1 MVSQSEMHAPDDLL
15 AMHAMGDA
23 LPEAMTRHVA
33 GCAQCQSEL
42 DRWATVIATGRSAG
56 PADIPRAAPDRV
68 WDAIAADL
76 DLTGAAQLE
85 AGAPDHDAS
94 PREAQVVAIDSARRR
109 WSTSWL
115 VAASVAGVLGG
126 AVLTAGGVA
135 LNDTDGEPA
144 PVAAPPVVASASLAA
159 LPEHEGGGA
168 AEIVQGD
175 AGKELVVD
183 VSDLSE
189 GEGFY
194 EVWLIDP
201 ETFQMVGLG
210 ALTAD
215 SGRFAIPEGLDLRR
229 YTVVDVSLE
238 PLDGDPVHSR
248 DSVVRG
254 ELAT

>member
-15 AMHAMGDA
+15 ALHAMGDA

-42 DRWATVIATGRSAG
+42 DQWASVIATGRSASR
-56 PADIPRAAPDRV
+56 ADIPRAAPDRV

-76 DLTGAAQLE
+76 DLSGATQPVQQAPELAGPDQE
-85 AGAPDHDAS
+85 A
-94 PREAQVVAIDSARRR
+94 RVVAIDSNRRR

-135 LNDTDGEPA
+135 LNESGSEPA

-159 LPEHEGGGA
+159 LPKHEGGGA

-175 AGKELVVD
+175 SGKELVVD

-189 GEGFY
+189 GDGFY

-215 SGRFAIPEGLDLRR
+215 SGRFPIPDGLDLRR
-229 YTVVDVSLE
+229 YSVVDVSLE

-254 ELAT
+254 ELST

>member
-15 AMHAMGDA
+15 ALHAMGDP

-42 DRWATVIATGRSAG
+42 DQWASVIATGRSASR
-56 PADIPRAAPDRV
+56 ADTPRAAPDRV
-68 WDAIAADL
+68 WDAIEADL
-76 DLTGAAQLE
+76 GLTGGSQPEQVAPGPAAE
-85 AGAPDHDAS
+85 
-94 PREAQVVAIDSARRR
+94 VVTIDSARRR

-135 LNDTDGEPA
+135 LSGSGSEPA
-144 PVAAPPVVASASLAA
+144 PIAAPPVVASASLAA
-159 LPEHEGGGA
+159 LPRHEGGGA

-175 AGKELVVD
+175 SGKELVVD

-189 GEGFY
+189 GDGFY

-215 SGRFAIPEGLDLRR
+215 SGRFPIPAGLDLPR
-229 YTVVDVSLE
+229 YSVVDVPLE

-254 ELAT
+254 ELST